1 MNRSK
6 GSMFFHRL
14 FSAQEIGLGTNAAQ
28 FTTAV
33 ISQFLKIGEAVAARW
48 IEMPQG
54 VLILQIIAGR
64 ADSGA
69 IYFYDR
75 KQQIFYMIAFDGPD
89 DNLTLEDFNQLLV
102 EYDLIRFAEHP
113 NLIELQPSPPPVPPP
128 PPLVFEVPLLE
139 APAPG
144 LLVQEELNLLLL
156 DSIRDAASRG
166 LFWYPYLSVTHRHF
180 QSIGSA

>member
-1 MNRSK
+1 MNLSK

-14 FSAQEIGLGTNAAQ
+14 FSAQEMGLGTNAAQ
-28 FTTAV
+28 FTTAA
-33 ISQFLKIGEAVAARW
+33 IRQFLKIGEAVAARW

-54 VLILQIIAGR
+54 VLILQMVPGR

-75 KQQIFYMIAFDGPD
+75 KQQVFYMIAFDETD
-89 DNLTLEDFNQLLV
+89 DNLTLEEFNQLLV

-113 NLIELQPSPPPVPPP
+113 NLIDLQPTPRPVPPP
-128 PPLVFEVPLLE
+128 IVFEVPLLE
-139 APAPG
+139 DPDPR
-144 LLVQEELNLLLL
+144 LSVQEELNLLLL
-156 DSIRDAASRG
+156 DRIGDVASRG
-166 LFWYPYLSVTHRHF
+166 TFWYPHLRVSHRHF